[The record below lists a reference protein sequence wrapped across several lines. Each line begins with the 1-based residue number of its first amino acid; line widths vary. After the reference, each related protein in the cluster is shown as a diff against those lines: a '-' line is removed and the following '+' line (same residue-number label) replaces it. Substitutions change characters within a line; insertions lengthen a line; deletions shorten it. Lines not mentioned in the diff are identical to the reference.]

1 MRPSA
6 PLHMTVNIVGTCD
19 LDCTYCYAQ
28 PFNLKTMPFED
39 VISVLSEAKRLG
51 VFVLKLA
58 GGEPMLHPKIIDIL
72 QWCGENDLGVALLS
86 NFTSKPKIVRAV
98 FDVTRKYPNICL
110 QASLD
115 SVNENINNIT
125 RGKTREVL
133 SNIEIAIEEGIDLQI
148 ATVLT
153 SSNIESAH
161 EIVENFFPRLRRFHF
176 MNLMPTVKI
185 RRNGTYDQL
194 KPAEAAVEKFWMKI
208 RNAQERNPDKILVTE
223 ITDRGS
229 CNQSCRYSGCSA
241 GFTFCEVDSNGDVIA
256 CNIASSFK
264 LGNIYEASLQEIWLS
279 DRSKKVGDI
288 PVSLCHTYLDENSPY
303 VEFESASRM

>member
-6 PLHMTVNIVGTCD
+6 PLHMTINIVGTCD

-28 PFNLKTMPFED
+28 PFNLKTMPFDD

-51 VFVLKLA
+51 VFVIKLA
-58 GGEPMLHPKIIDIL
+58 GGEPMLHPQIVEIL
-72 QWCGENDLGVALLS
+72 RWCGENDLGVALLS
-86 NFTSKPKIVRAV
+86 NFTSKPKIVRSV
-98 FDVTRKYPNICL
+98 FEVAKQYPKISL

-133 SNIEIAIEEGIDLQI
+133 DNIDIAIDSGIDLQI

-153 SSNIESAH
+153 SSNIHSAH
-161 EIVENFFPRLRRFHF
+161 NIIEHFFPRLRRFHF

-185 RRNGTYDQL
+185 RRNGSYDKL
-194 KPAEAAVEKFWMKI
+194 KADPVSVDEFWTKV
-208 RNAQERNPDKILVTE
+208 REFQNQYAGKILVTE

-229 CNQSCRYSGCSA
+229 CNQSCQYSGCSA
-241 GFTFCEVDSNGDVIA
+241 AFTFCEIDSNGDVIA

-264 LGNIYEASLQEIWLS
+264 LGNIYEASLKSIWDSDHSKAIGEI
-279 DRSKKVGDI
+279 
-288 PVSLCHTYLDENSPY
+288 PTSLCHTYLENDSPY
-303 VEFESASRM
+303 VKFENEGRM